1 MSLYLVENGVMPTT
15 AARVAVTTGTAIKT
29 MVQVKPLVLLRVVEW
44 GISFNAAAL
53 ATPIAVELIE
63 TGTVFATV
71 TTLAE
76 ADVTKL
82 DDLNAVAA
90 AVMSF
95 GTTATGFTASAEG
108 TITSVRSLAP
118 TQFISPLTQ
127 PGVIQLPLG
136 TYPVI
141 DINKACRIRVTA
153 PAAVNCYCYLK
164 VQS

>member
-44 GISFNAAAL
+44 GISFNAAAI
-53 ATPIAVELIE
+53 ATPIVVELIE

-71 TTLAE
+71 TALAN

-82 DDLNAVAA
+82 DDLGAVADT
-90 AVMSF
+90 VMSF
-95 GTTATGFTASAEG
+95 GTAATGFTASAKG

-127 PGVIQLPLG
+127 PG
-136 TYPVI
+136 
-141 DINKACRIRVTA
+141 
-153 PAAVNCYCYLK
+153 
-164 VQS
+164 